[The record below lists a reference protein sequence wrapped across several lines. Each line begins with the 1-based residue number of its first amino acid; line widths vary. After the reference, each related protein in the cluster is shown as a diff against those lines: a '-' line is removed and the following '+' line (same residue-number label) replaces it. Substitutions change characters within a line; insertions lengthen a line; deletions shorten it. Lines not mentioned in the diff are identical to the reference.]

1 MGVKLK
7 CTGFALFCAV
17 WMVQGARAE
26 NCRLSLSQSRIDYG
40 VVHREALLES
50 PSVTLGSR
58 TLHLNVLCAEP
69 SAIALRF
76 IGAADGRG
84 FRFGQQGRLRLSLKH
99 AQMDGRAVDWA
110 LAHLP
115 GEAARGQLLPGQV
128 LVARAVGKRLT
139 AQVDVDTDVPADTFQ
154 VRYQT
159 VLESQGSFE
168 LVSPAVPLSR

>member
-1 MGVKLK
+1 MAVKLK

-50 PSVTLGSR
+50 PSVTLGTR

-76 IGAADGRG
+76 IGAADGQG

-99 AQMDGRAVDWA
+99 ARMDGRAVDWA

-128 LVARAVGKRLT
+128 LVAGAVGKRLT
-139 AQVDVDTDVPADTFQ
+139 AQVDVDTDVPADAFQ